1 MVAME
6 MDELVAADSKEEEVD
21 VETAG
26 EAEASGS
33 GCTATACFAALLAVG
48 EPPLHKDREWPSSP
62 AVGEGE
68 EHE

>member
-1 MVAME
+1 ME
-6 MDELVAADSKEEEVD
+6 MEELVAADSKDEEVD

-33 GCTATACFAALLAVG
+33 GCTATACLAELLTVG
-48 EPPLHKDREWPSSP
+48 EPPPLKDKEWPSSP

-68 EHE
+68 EQG